1 MSRYECDICNI
12 TADTLVIILD
22 ILNVSINEF
31 IKNVNLNTFDNK
43 IPETKNFFNTSIL
56 MNN

>member
-1 MSRYECDICNI
+1 M

-31 IKNVNLNTFDNK
+31 IKNVNLNTF
-43 IPETKNFFNTSIL
+43 
-56 MNN
+56 

>member
-1 MSRYECDICNI
+1 MSRYEYDICNI

-31 IKNVNLNTFDNK
+31 IKNVNLNTF
-43 IPETKNFFNTSIL
+43 
-56 MNN
+56 